1 MAFEKNDKR
10 INRAGRPVGALNR
23 STEQMKLNLARAT
36 NNTLNYLS
44 EDLEKIR
51 KKDPEKA
58 IELALKLMEY
68 TLPKLSRTEMRAE
81 IDTRI
86 HAINVNVN
94 QKIINEPG
102 SQHND

>member
-23 STEQMKLNLARAT
+23 STEQMKINLARAT
-36 NNTLNYLS
+36 NNTLNHLS

-68 TLPKLSRTEMRAE
+68 TLPKLSRTEVKAE
-81 IDTRI
+81 IEQRI
-86 HAINVNVN
+86 QQISVHIT
-94 QKIINEPG
+94 QKEIPNE
-102 SQHND
+102 S

>member
-36 NNTLNYLS
+36 NNTLNHLS

-68 TLPKLSRTEMRAE
+68 TLPKLSRTEVKAE
-81 IDTRI
+81 IEQRI
-86 HAINVNVN
+86 QQISVHIT
-94 QKIINEPG
+94 QKEIPNE
-102 SQHND
+102 S

>member
-10 INRAGRPVGALNR
+10 INRSGRPVGALNR

-36 NNTLNYLS
+36 NNTLNHLS

-68 TLPKLSRTEMRAE
+68 TIPKLSRSEIKAE
-81 IDTRI
+81 VNQRI
-86 HAINVNVN
+86 EQITVNVT
-94 QKIINEPG
+94 QKILDESGN
-102 SQHND
+102 

>member
-10 INRAGRPVGALNR
+10 INRAGRPTGALNR

-68 TLPKLSRTEMRAE
+68 MIPKLSRTEVKAE
-81 IDTRI
+81 IEQRVQQI
-86 HAINVNVN
+86 SVNIT
-94 QKIINEPG
+94 QKVIDDSN
-102 SQHND
+102 S

>member
-51 KKDPEKA
+51 KKDPERA

-68 TLPKLSRTEMRAE
+68 TLPKLSRTEVKAE
-81 IDTRI
+81 IE
-86 HAINVNVN
+86 
-94 QKIINEPG
+94 QKIQQISVNITQKTIDG
-102 SQHND
+102 DNS

>member
-23 STEQMKLNLARAT
+23 STEQMKINLARAT

-68 TLPKLSRTEMRAE
+68 TLPKLSRTEVKAE
-81 IDTRI
+81 IEQRI
-86 HAINVNVN
+86 QQISVNIT
-94 QKIINEPG
+94 QNEIPNE
-102 SQHND
+102 S

>member
-1 MAFEKNDKR
+1 
-10 INRAGRPVGALNR
+10 
-23 STEQMKLNLARAT
+23 MKLNLARAT

-68 TLPKLSRTEMRAE
+68 TLPKLSRTEVKAE
-81 IDTRI
+81 IEQRI
-86 HAINVNVN
+86 QQISVHIT
-94 QKIINEPG
+94 QKEIPNE
-102 SQHND
+102 S

>member
-23 STEQMKLNLARAT
+23 STEQMKINLARAT
-36 NNTLNYLS
+36 NNTLNHLS

-68 TLPKLSRTEMRAE
+68 TLPNLSRTEVKAE
-81 IDTRI
+81 IEQRI
-86 HAINVNVN
+86 QQISVNIT
-94 QKIINEPG
+94 QKEIPNE
-102 SQHND
+102 S

>member
-23 STEQMKLNLARAT
+23 STEQMKINLARAT

-68 TLPKLSRTEMRAE
+68 TLPKLSRTEVKDE
-81 IDTRI
+81 IEQRI
-86 HAINVNVN
+86 QQISVHIT
-94 QKIINEPG
+94 QKEIPNE
-102 SQHND
+102 S

>member
-23 STEQMKLNLARAT
+23 STEQMKINLARAT

-68 TLPKLSRTEMRAE
+68 TLPKLSRTEVKAE
-81 IDTRI
+81 IEQRI
-86 HAINVNVN
+86 QQISVHIT
-94 QKIINEPG
+94 QKEIPNE
-102 SQHND
+102 S

>member
-51 KKDPEKA
+51 KKDHERA

-68 TLPKLSRTEMRAE
+68 TLPKLSRTEVKAE
-81 IDTRI
+81 IE
-86 HAINVNVN
+86 
-94 QKIINEPG
+94 QKIQQISVNITQKTIDESG
-102 SQHND
+102 S

>member
-23 STEQMKLNLARAT
+23 STEQMKINLARAT
-36 NNTLNYLS
+36 NNTLNHLS

-68 TLPKLSRTEMRAE
+68 TLPKLSRTEVKAE
-81 IDTRI
+81 IE
-86 HAINVNVN
+86 
-94 QKIINEPG
+94 QKIQQISVNITQKNIDESG
-102 SQHND
+102 S

>member
-23 STEQMKLNLARAT
+23 STEQMKINLARAT

-68 TLPKLSRTEMRAE
+68 TLPKLSRTEVKAE
-81 IDTRI
+81 IEQRVQQISVHIT
-86 HAINVNVN
+86 
-94 QKIINEPG
+94 QKIIDGDN
-102 SQHND
+102 S

>member
-1 MAFEKNDKR
+1 MAFEKNEKR

-23 STEQMKLNLARAT
+23 STEQMKINLARAT

-68 TLPKLSRTEMRAE
+68 TLPKLSRTEVKAE
-81 IDTRI
+81 IEQRI
-86 HAINVNVN
+86 QQISVHIT
-94 QKIINEPG
+94 QKEIPNE
-102 SQHND
+102 S

>member
-1 MAFEKNDKR
+1 MAFEKGDKR

-23 STEQMKLNLARAT
+23 STEQMKINLARAT

-51 KKDPEKA
+51 KKDPERA

-68 TLPKLSRTEMRAE
+68 TLPKLSRTEVKAE
-81 IDTRI
+81 VEQRIQQISVNITQKTID
-86 HAINVNVN
+86 
-94 QKIINEPG
+94 NE
-102 SQHND
+102 S

>member
-36 NNTLNYLS
+36 NNTLNHLS

-68 TLPKLSRTEMRAE
+68 TLPKLSRTEVKAE
-81 IDTRI
+81 IEQRI
-86 HAINVNVN
+86 QQISVNIT
-94 QKIINEPG
+94 QKEIPNE
-102 SQHND
+102 S

>member
-10 INRAGRPVGALNR
+10 INRAGRPTGALNR

-68 TLPKLSRTEMRAE
+68 MIPKLSRTEVKAE
-81 IDTRI
+81 IEQRVQQI
-86 HAINVNVN
+86 SVNIT
-94 QKIINEPG
+94 QKVIDESG
-102 SQHND
+102 S

>member
-51 KKDPEKA
+51 KKDPERA

-68 TLPKLSRTEMRAE
+68 TLPKLSRTEVKAE
-81 IDTRI
+81 IE
-86 HAINVNVN
+86 
-94 QKIINEPG
+94 QKIQQISINITQNTIDG
-102 SQHND
+102 ASS